1 MSIGFRKGALAF
13 GLVSGLALAT
23 ALPVQSAPVTSGGT
37 ALLKQSLSSD
47 VTAVQYRRHG
57 GRRYHGPR
65 HHGGGAAIAGVAAG
79 IIGLGIAAATAPR
92 YYYEEPDAY
101 YYEAPPAYYA
111 PRSYPAPRCDDRYC
125 W

>member
-23 ALPVQSAPVTSGGT
+23 ALPARSAPVTPGG
-37 ALLKQSLSSD
+37 ASLLKQSVSSGIA
-47 VTAVQYRRHG
+47 TVQYRRHG
-57 GRRYHGPR
+57 GRHGHR
-65 HHGGGAAIAGVAAG
+65 HHGGGAAVAGVAAG

-92 YYYEEPDAY
+92 YYYEEPDVY

-111 PRSYPAPRCDDRYC
+111 PRYYPAPRCDDRYC
-125 W
+125 R